1 MEISH
6 WLQQGDVLKL
16 ELPPDLRFHH
26 SLVRVVLPLLISVG
40 RNRDETTRSGGTG
53 PAWLPR
59 FAGVL
64 HHIMQDEDGLSSLR
78 C

>member
-26 SLVRVVLPLLISVG
+26 SLVRVVLPLLISV
-40 RNRDETTRSGGTG
+40 
-53 PAWLPR
+53 
-59 FAGVL
+59 
-64 HHIMQDEDGLSSLR
+64 
-78 C
+78 